1 MNDDVVRQVL
11 RFVLI
16 GLPILFSPV
25 ALVVAVVL
33 IIEAVERKRF
43 SLRALL
49 ITMTLLAILLGVTAY
64 AFRR

>member
-1 MNDDVVRQVL
+1 MDDDLVRRVL

-33 IIEAVERKRF
+33 TIEAVERMRF

-49 ITMTLLAILLGVTAY
+49 ITMTLLAILPGVAAY